1 MLTFFMLTL
10 DGNFNIK
17 DLLVPILLSLV
28 SFILSK
34 LIVFVVMKIAGVVL
48 DSYANNYIR
57 YDAKETFGKN
67 ITQMINAIKGFLID
81 KLFRKPLYFIYGCI
95 SVFAIFRYVSKK
107 GKKNIVIACLLVL
120 LSVSMILV
128 TGNYKINQRFTLY
141 MPFFLL
147 YQVFAYILL

>member
-1 MLTFFMLTL
+1 MLTL

-81 KLFRKPLYFIYGCI
+81 KLFHRPLYFIYGCI
-95 SVFAIFRYVSKK
+95 
-107 GKKNIVIACLLVL
+107 
-120 LSVSMILV
+120 
-128 TGNYKINQRFTLY
+128 
-141 MPFFLL
+141 
-147 YQVFAYILL
+147 